1 MSQENV
7 ELVRSMYRR
16 GDPSRFFDLL
26 DDEVE
31 VDTSALGE
39 QLPDDHSGLVRGKD
53 AVVDYFRHYWG
64 IWDDYVLEPVEI
76 VDAGEDRVLV
86 LQNERGRGRGSGTPF
101 ERHWAVLYTL
111 RGGKLV
117 RWRTFVTHAEAL
129 EAAGLSE

>member
-1 MSQENV
+1 MSRENV
-7 ELVRSMYRR
+7 EIVRSMYRR

-31 VDTSALGE
+31 IDTSAVGL
-39 QLPDDHSGLVRGKD
+39 LPDDHSGLVRGKD
-53 AVVDYFRHYWG
+53 AAVDYFRHYWG

-86 LQNERGRGRGSGTPF
+86 LHNERGRGRGSGTPF

-117 RWRTFVTHAEAL
+117 RWSTFATLADAL
-129 EAAGLSE
+129 EAAGLEE

>member
-1 MSQENV
+1 MSEENV

-31 VDTSALGE
+31 VDTSAVGL
-39 QLPDDHSGLVRGKD
+39 LPDHSGLVRGKD
-53 AVVDYFRHYWG
+53 AAVDYFRHYWG

-86 LQNERGRGRGSGTPF
+86 LQNEHGRGRGSGTPF
-101 ERHWAVLYTL
+101 ERHWAILYTL

-117 RWRTFVTHAEAL
+117 RWRTFATHAEAL
-129 EAAGLSE
+129 KAAGLRE

>member
-1 MSQENV
+1 MSEENV
-7 ELVRSMYRR
+7 ALVRSMYRR

-31 VDTSALGE
+31 VDTSAVGL
-39 QLPDDHSGLVRGKD
+39 LPDHSGLVRGKD
-53 AVVDYFRHYWG
+53 AAVDYFRHYWG

-86 LQNERGRGRGSGTPF
+86 LQYERGRGRESGTPF
-101 ERHWAVLYTL
+101 ERRWAILYTL

-117 RWRTFVTHAEAL
+117 RWTNFATHAEAL

>member
-1 MSQENV
+1 MSEENV

-31 VDTSALGE
+31 VDTSALE
-39 QLPDDHSGLVRGKD
+39 QLLDDHLSGLVCGKD

-64 IWDDYVLEPVEI
+64 IWDDYVLDPVEI

-86 LQNERGRGRGSGTPF
+86 LHNERGRGRGSGTPF
-101 ERHWAVLYTL
+101 ERYWASLYTL

-117 RWRTFVTHAEAL
+117 RWTNFASREDAL